1 MFSTAKLS
9 IFYSS
14 EKRKSGKLLSSSGN
28 FLKYPNRYNNEKFP
42 TSHYTTLGTEFI
54 VKEITVDG
62 ESVRAKIWDT
72 AGQERFRTITKSFYQ
87 QAHGVLLAYDVT
99 NKETYE
105 KLGVWIQNI
114 NEKAEANVVKFL
126 VATKIDL
133 IDDRVVTPEEGKTIA
148 RQYDMQYIETSAL
161 TNQNVKEAFEAI
173 IEKVHIVRRHDPQRA
188 SFPLANNKE
197 RTEKKKGC
205 C

>member
-1 MFSTAKLS
+1 MA
-9 IFYSS
+9 
-14 EKRKSGKLLSSSGN
+14 KLLSSKGN
-28 FLKYPNRYNNEKFP
+28 LYTRTPNRYNNEKFP

-54 VKEITVDG
+54 VKELMVEG

-87 QAHGVLLAYDVT
+87 QAHGILLAYDVT

-105 KLGVWIQNI
+105 KLSVWIQNI
-114 NEKAEANVVKFL
+114 NEKADASVVKFL
-126 VATKIDL
+126 IANKVDL
-133 IDDRVVTPEEGKTIA
+133 LDDRVVTTEEGKAIA
-148 RQYDMQYIETSAL
+148 KQFDMQYLETSAL
-161 TNQNVKEAFEAI
+161 TSHNVKEAFESL

-188 SFPLANNKE
+188 SFPLANKE
-197 RTEKKKGC
+197 KTEKKGGC